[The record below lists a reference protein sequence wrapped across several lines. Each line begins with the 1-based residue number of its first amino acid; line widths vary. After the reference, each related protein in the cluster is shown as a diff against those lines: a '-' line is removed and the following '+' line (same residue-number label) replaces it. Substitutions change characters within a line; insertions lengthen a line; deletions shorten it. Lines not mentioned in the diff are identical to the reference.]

1 VPTNELS
8 LTRGLSDVHNGVGS
22 RFANFVKLAE
32 QNGGQFSVPAGMC
45 FHVLVWRCGIIKLH
59 VANALYKINA
69 DYTIA
74 NNPRGYS
81 NLYTLVAILGE
92 V

>member
-1 VPTNELS
+1 VTSITALAPGLPTSSSSRNKTAVSSAS
-8 LTRGLSDVHNGVGS
+8 LLVCVLY
-22 RFANFVKLAE
+22 F
-32 QNGGQFSVPAGMC
+32 
-45 FHVLVWRCGIIKLH
+45 LVWRCGIIKLH